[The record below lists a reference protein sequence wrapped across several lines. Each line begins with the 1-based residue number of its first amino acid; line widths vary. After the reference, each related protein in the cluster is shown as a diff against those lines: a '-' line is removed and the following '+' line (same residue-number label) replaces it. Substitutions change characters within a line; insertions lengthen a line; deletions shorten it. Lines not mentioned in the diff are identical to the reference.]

1 MYCEMKKIRYF
12 IISLFLLASC
22 SQSGDLSMNKSAKEF
37 IGNPDYPAIS
47 YGGYREKSR
56 EQQPTIN
63 EIKEDLLIMHAQ
75 GFRVF
80 RTYDLHHPFA
90 ENTLK
95 AIREIKQAD
104 SDFEMYVMLG
114 AWIQCKDAFTENPI
128 HEEEDF
134 EGNKFEITEAV
145 RLAQEYPDIVKIIA
159 VGNEAMVHWAWS
171 YHVPPK
177 FVLKWVK
184 YLQEL
189 KANGDLNDDLWVTS
203 SDNFAS
209 WGGGSDDY
217 HNDDLDELIRSVDFV
232 SMHTY
237 AFHDTHYNP
246 SFWNLDAVPENLDKQ
261 DTIKQAMKRA
271 VDYELNQFDSV
282 KKYVHEID
290 PSKEVH
296 IGETGWSSVA
306 SDLYGYGGT
315 EAADEYKLGLYYQMI
330 SDICYSMSLTCF
342 YFSAFNEPWKDSTNE
357 NGSENHFGLFTV
369 EGKAKYPLW
378 EQVDNGVFNN
388 LTRGG
393 NPIEKTYNGNFE
405 ALLKDSNIPPITIKE
420 E

>member
-1 MYCEMKKIRYF
+1 MKKIRFF
-12 IISLFLLASC
+12 IITSFLLVSC
-22 SQSGDLSMNKSAKEF
+22 SESGDLSMNKSAKEF
-37 IGNPDYPAIS
+37 IGNPEYPAIS
-47 YGGYREKSR
+47 YGGYRGKSR
-56 EQQPTIN
+56 QEQPSIN
-63 EIKEDLLIMHAQ
+63 EIKEDLYIMHAQ

-95 AIREIKQAD
+95 AIKEIKQTD
-104 SDFEMYVMLG
+104 PSFEMYVMLG
-114 AWIQCKDAFTENPI
+114 AWIQCKDAFTEKPI
-128 HEEEDF
+128 NHEEDY

-184 YLQEL
+184 HLQDL
-189 KANGDLNDDLWVTS
+189 KLNGVLNNDLWITS

-209 WGGGSDDY
+209 WGGGSSEY
-217 HNDDLDELIRSVDFV
+217 HNEDLNELIRSVDFV

-246 SFWNLDAVPENLDKQ
+246 SFWNLTTTPENLNKQ
-261 DTIKQAMKRA
+261 NIIMDAMQRA
-271 VDYELNQFDSV
+271 LDYELDQFESV
-282 KKYVHEID
+282 QNYVRNID

-306 SDLYGYGGT
+306 SDLYGYSGS

-330 SDICYSMSLTCF
+330 TDACFVKSISCF
-342 YFSAFNEPWKDSTNE
+342 YFSAFDEPWKDSNNE

-369 EGKAKYPLW
+369 DGKAKYPLW
-378 EQVDNGVFNN
+378 EKVDSGVFND
-388 LTRGG
+388 LSRGG
-393 NPIEKTYNGNFE
+393 NPIVKTYNGDLE
-405 ALLKDSNIPPITIKE
+405 ALLKTSNIPPINNKE

>member
-1 MYCEMKKIRYF
+1 MKKIRFF
-12 IISLFLLASC
+12 IITSFLLVSC
-22 SQSGDLSMNKSAKEF
+22 SESGDLSMNKSAKEF
-37 IGNPDYPAIS
+37 IGNPEYPAIS
-47 YGGYREKSR
+47 YGGYRGKSR
-56 EQQPTIN
+56 QEQPSIN
-63 EIKEDLLIMHAQ
+63 EIKEDLYIMHAQ

-95 AIREIKQAD
+95 AIKEIKQTD
-104 SDFEMYVMLG
+104 PSFEMYVMLG
-114 AWIQCKDAFTENPI
+114 AWIQCKDAFTEKPI
-128 HEEEDF
+128 NHEEDY

-184 YLQEL
+184 HLQDL
-189 KANGDLNDDLWVTS
+189 KLNGVLNNDLWITS

-209 WGGGSDDY
+209 WGGGSAEY
-217 HNDDLDELIRSVDFV
+217 HNEDLNELIRSVDFV

-246 SFWNLDAVPENLDKQ
+246 SFWNLTTTPENLNKKNIIMD
-261 DTIKQAMKRA
+261 AMQRA
-271 VDYELNQFDSV
+271 VDYELDQFESV
-282 KKYVHEID
+282 QNYVRNID

-306 SDLYGYGGT
+306 SDLYGYSGS

-330 SDICYSMSLTCF
+330 TDVCFVKSISCF
-342 YFSAFNEPWKDSTNE
+342 YFSAFDEPWKDSNNE

-369 EGKAKYPLW
+369 DGKAKYPLW
-378 EQVDNGVFNN
+378 EKVDSGVFND
-388 LTRGG
+388 LSRGG
-393 NPIEKTYNGNFE
+393 NSIVKTYNGDLE
-405 ALLKDSNIPPITIKE
+405 ALLKISNIPPINNKE

>member
-1 MYCEMKKIRYF
+1 MKKIRYF

-22 SQSGDLSMNKSAKEF
+22 SQSGDLSMDKSAKEF
-37 IGNPDYPAIS
+37 IGNPNYPAIS
-47 YGGYREKSR
+47 YGGYRAKSR

-189 KANGDLNDDLWVTS
+189 KASGDLNDDLWVTS

-246 SFWNLDAVPENLDKQ
+246 SFWNLDAIPENVDKQ

-306 SDLYGYGGT
+306 SELYGYGGT

>member
-1 MYCEMKKIRYF
+1 MKKIRYF

-22 SQSGDLSMNKSAKEF
+22 SQSGDLSMDKSAKEF
-37 IGNPDYPAIS
+37 IGNSDYPAIS
-47 YGGYREKSR
+47 YGGYRGKSR

-184 YLQEL
+184 HLQDL
-189 KANGDLNDDLWVTS
+189 KVSGDLSNDLWITS

-217 HNDDLDELIRSVDFV
+217 HNNDLDELIRSVDFV

-237 AFHDTHYNP
+237 AFHDTYYNP
-246 SFWNLDAVPENLDKQ
+246 SFWNLNAIPENTDKQ
-261 DTIKQAMKRA
+261 DTIKQAIKRA
-271 VDYELNQFDSV
+271 VDYELDQFDSV

-306 SDLYGYGGT
+306 SDLYGSGGT

-330 SDICYSMSLTCF
+330 SDICYSMSITCF

-369 EGKAKYPLW
+369 DGKAKYPLW

-393 NPIEKTYNGNFE
+393 NLIEKTYNGNFE
-405 ALLKDSNIPPITIKE
+405 ALLEDSNIPPIAINE

>member
-1 MYCEMKKIRYF
+1 MKKIRYF

-22 SQSGDLSMNKSAKEF
+22 SQSGDLSMDKSAKEF

-246 SFWNLDAVPENLDKQ
+246 SFWNLDAIPENVDKQ

>member
-1 MYCEMKKIRYF
+1 MRYLF
-12 IISLFLLASC
+12 ISLFLLTSC
-22 SQSGDLSMNKSAKEF
+22 GQSGDLNMNKSAKEF

-47 YGGYREKSR
+47 YGGYRGKSR
-56 EQQPTIN
+56 EDQPTIE
-63 EIKEDLLIMHAQ
+63 EIKEDLYIMHAQ

-95 AIREIKQAD
+95 AIREIKQVD
-104 SDFEMYVMLG
+104 NNFEMYVMLG
-114 AWIQCKDAFTENPI
+114 AWIQSKDAFTEKPI
-128 HEEEDF
+128 NSEEDY
-134 EGNKFEITEAV
+134 EGNKFEINEAI
-145 RLAQEYPDIVKIIA
+145 RLAKEYPEIVKIIA
-159 VGNEAMVHWAWS
+159 VGNEAMVHWAWG
-171 YHVPPK
+171 YWLPPK
-177 FVLKWVK
+177 FILGWVK
-184 YLQEL
+184 HLQGL
-189 KANGDLNDDLWVTS
+189 KASGELSNDLWITS

-246 SFWNLDAVPENLDKQ
+246 SFWNLDAIPENVDKQ
-261 DTIKQAMKRA
+261 DTIKQAMKSA

-306 SDLYGYGGT
+306 SELYGYGGT

-405 ALLKDSNIPPITIKE
+405 ALLKDSNIPPIRIKE

>member
-1 MYCEMKKIRYF
+1 MKKIRYF

-22 SQSGDLSMNKSAKEF
+22 SQSGDLSMDKSAKEF

-47 YGGYREKSR
+47 YGGYRGKSR

-75 GFRVF
+75 GFKVF

-184 YLQEL
+184 HLQDL
-189 KANGDLNDDLWVTS
+189 KVSGDLSNDLWITS

-246 SFWNLDAVPENLDKQ
+246 SFWNLDVIPENEDKQ
-261 DTIKQAMKRA
+261 DTIKQAIKRA

-306 SDLYGYGGT
+306 SDLYGSGGT

-330 SDICYSMSLTCF
+330 SDICYSMSITCF

-369 EGKAKYPLW
+369 DGKAKYPLW

-393 NPIEKTYNGNFE
+393 NLIEKTYNGNFE
-405 ALLKDSNIPPITIKE
+405 ALLEDSNIPPIAINE

>member
-1 MYCEMKKIRYF
+1 MKKIRFF
-12 IISLFLLASC
+12 IITSFLLVSC
-22 SQSGDLSMNKSAKEF
+22 SESGDLSMNKSAKEF
-37 IGNPDYPAIS
+37 IGNPEYPAIS
-47 YGGYREKSR
+47 YGGYRGKSR
-56 EQQPTIN
+56 QEQPSIN
-63 EIKEDLLIMHAQ
+63 EIKEDLYIMHAQ

-95 AIREIKQAD
+95 AIKEIKQTD
-104 SDFEMYVMLG
+104 PSFEMYVMLG
-114 AWIQCKDAFTENPI
+114 AWIQCKDAFTEKPI
-128 HEEEDF
+128 NHEEDY

-184 YLQEL
+184 HLQDL
-189 KANGDLNDDLWVTS
+189 KLNGVLNNDLWITS

-209 WGGGSDDY
+209 WGGGSPEY
-217 HNDDLDELIRSVDFV
+217 HNEDLNELIRSVDFV

-246 SFWNLDAVPENLDKQ
+246 SFWNLTTTPENLNKKNIIMD
-261 DTIKQAMKRA
+261 AMQRA
-271 VDYELNQFDSV
+271 VDYELDQFESV
-282 KKYVHEID
+282 QNYVRNID

-306 SDLYGYGGT
+306 SDLYGYSGS

-330 SDICYSMSLTCF
+330 TDACFVKSISCF
-342 YFSAFNEPWKDSTNE
+342 YFSAFDEPWKDSNNE

-369 EGKAKYPLW
+369 DGKAKYPLW
-378 EQVDNGVFNN
+378 EKVDSGVFND
-388 LTRGG
+388 LSRGG
-393 NPIEKTYNGNFE
+393 NSIVKTYNGDLE
-405 ALLKDSNIPPITIKE
+405 ALLKTSNIPPINNKE

>member
-1 MYCEMKKIRYF
+1 MKKIRCF

-189 KANGDLNDDLWVTS
+189 KASGDLNDDLWVTS

-237 AFHDTHYNP
+237 AFHDTYYNP
-246 SFWNLDAVPENLDKQ
+246 SFWNLDAIPENVDKQ

-306 SDLYGYGGT
+306 SELYGYGGT

>member
-1 MYCEMKKIRYF
+1 MKKIRYF

-37 IGNPDYPAIS
+37 LGNPDYPAIS

-246 SFWNLDAVPENLDKQ
+246 SFWNLDAIPENEDKQ
-261 DTIKQAMKRA
+261 YTIKQAMKSA

>member
-1 MYCEMKKIRYF
+1 MKKIRCF

-22 SQSGDLSMNKSAKEF
+22 SQSGDLIMNKSAKEF

-306 SDLYGYGGT
+306 SDLYSYGGT

>member
-1 MYCEMKKIRYF
+1 MKKIRCF

-134 EGNKFEITEAV
+134 EGNKFEITEGV

-189 KANGDLNDDLWVTS
+189 KASGDLNDDLWVTS

-217 HNDDLDELIRSVDFV
+217 YNDDLDELIRSVDFV

-246 SFWNLDAVPENLDKQ
+246 SFWNLDAIPENVDKQ
-261 DTIKQAMKRA
+261 DTIKQAMKSA

-290 PSKEVH
+290 PLKEVH

-306 SDLYGYGGT
+306 SELYGYGGT

-405 ALLKDSNIPPITIKE
+405 ALLKDSNIPPIRIKE

>member
-1 MYCEMKKIRYF
+1 MKKIRYF

-22 SQSGDLSMNKSAKEF
+22 SQSGDLSMDKSAKEF

-56 EQQPTIN
+56 EQQPSIN

-95 AIREIKQAD
+95 AIKEIKQAD

-189 KANGDLNDDLWVTS
+189 KASGDLNDDLWVTS

-217 HNDDLDELIRSVDFV
+217 HNDDLDELIRSVDFI

-246 SFWNLDAVPENLDKQ
+246 SFWNLDTIPENEDKQ
-261 DTIKQAMKRA
+261 DIIKQAMKSA

-306 SDLYGYGGT
+306 SELYGYGGT

-405 ALLKDSNIPPITIKE
+405 ALLKDSNIPPIRIKE

>member
-1 MYCEMKKIRYF
+1 MKKIRRC
-12 IISLFLLASC
+12 IISLFVLSSC
-22 SQSGDLSMNKSAKEF
+22 SQSGDLNMGKSAKEF
-37 IGNPDYPAIS
+37 IGNPNYPAIS

-56 EQQPTIN
+56 ENQPTIS

-95 AIREIKQAD
+95 AIKEIKQ
-104 SDFEMYVMLG
+104 SDPEFEMYVMLG
-114 AWIQCKDAFTENPI
+114 AWMQCKNAFTENPI

-134 EGNKFEITEAV
+134 EGNKFEIDEAV
-145 RLAQEYPDIVKIIA
+145 RLAKEYPDIVKIIA

-177 FVLKWVK
+177 FILKWVK
-184 YLQEL
+184 HLQEL
-189 KANGDLNDDLWVTS
+189 KASGDLNNDLWITS

-209 WGGGSDDY
+209 WGGGSEDY

-246 SFWNLDAVPENLDKQ
+246 SFWNLDAELDNIDKQ
-261 DTIKQAMKRA
+261 DIIKQAMKRA

-282 KKYVHEID
+282 KEYVHKID

-330 SDICYSMSLTCF
+330 SDICYSMSITCF

-369 EGKAKYPLW
+369 DGKAKYPLW
-378 EQVDNGVFNN
+378 EQVDNGVFDN

-393 NPIEKTYNGNFE
+393 NPVVKTYNGDFE
-405 ALLKDSNIPPITIKE
+405 ALLNDSNIPPITVTE

>member
-1 MYCEMKKIRYF
+1 MKKIRYF

-405 ALLKDSNIPPITIKE
+405 ALLKNSNIPPITIKE
-420 E
+420 EKS

>member
-1 MYCEMKKIRYF
+1 MKKIRCF

-189 KANGDLNDDLWVTS
+189 KASGDLNDDLWVTS

-405 ALLKDSNIPPITIKE
+405 ALLKDSNIPPIRIKE